1 MMQDEELIRLY
12 VTRSERA
19 IALTSDK
26 YGGYCHTIA
35 YQILKDL
42 EDSEECVND
51 TYWKAWNVIPPTMPK
66 CFKAF
71 LGKITR
77 NLALHRW
84 EKNSTKKRGGNQIP
98 FLLDELAECIP
109 SQEDIPKKVEDAEIC
124 ALCNLFLEMLSKE
137 KRMVFVRRYWFGDS
151 LEQLSREFELPK
163 GLISQRLSRMRGKLK
178 VYLEQQGVS
187 L

>member
-51 TYWKAWNVIPPTMPK
+51 AYWKAWNVIPPTMPI
-66 CFKAF
+66 
-71 LGKITR
+71 G
-77 NLALHRW
+77 
-84 EKNSTKKRGGNQIP
+84 ES
-98 FLLDELAECIP
+98 
-109 SQEDIPKKVEDAEIC
+109 KVKM
-124 ALCNLFLEMLSKE
+124 MLSRTRKE
-137 KRMVFVRRYWFGDS
+137 LRD
-151 LEQLSREFELPK
+151 
-163 GLISQRLSRMRGKLK
+163 
-178 VYLEQQGVS
+178 YLEKEGVE

>member
-51 TYWKAWNVIPPTMPK
+51 TYWKASLKTDCTVRIFQHPLPFSECLPGMGYIPPIHPAGTESDFRHVFSC
-66 CFKAF
+66 CF
-71 LGKITR
+71 
-77 NLALHRW
+77 
-84 EKNSTKKRGGNQIP
+84 S
-98 FLLDELAECIP
+98 P
-109 SQEDIPKKVEDAEIC
+109 SGAVP
-124 ALCNLFLEMLSKE
+124 
-137 KRMVFVRRYWFGDS
+137 DS
-151 LEQLSREFELPK
+151 
-163 GLISQRLSRMRGKLK
+163 G
-178 VYLEQQGVS
+178 
-187 L
+187 

>member
-109 SQEDIPKKVEDAEIC
+109 SQEDIAKMYHFGESKVKM
-124 ALCNLFLEMLSKE
+124 MLSRTRKE
-137 KRMVFVRRYWFGDS
+137 LRD
-151 LEQLSREFELPK
+151 
-163 GLISQRLSRMRGKLK
+163 
-178 VYLEQQGVS
+178 YLEKEGVE

>member
-124 ALCNLFLEMLSKE
+124 ALCNQFLEMLSKE
-137 KRMVFVRRYWFGDS
+137 KRMVFFFVKKCMTKIHTVM
-151 LEQLSREFELPK
+151 LVPIEVAKEAPNIPILNTK
-163 GLISQRLSRMRGKLK
+163 INK
-178 VYLEQQGVS
+178 
-187 L
+187 

>member
-35 YQILKDL
+35 YQI
-42 EDSEECVND
+42 
-51 TYWKAWNVIPPTMPK
+51 WKAWNVIPPTMPK

-124 ALCNLFLEMLSKE
+124 ALCNQFLEMLSKE
-137 KRMVFVRRYWFGDS
+137 KRMVFVRRYWYCDS
-151 LEQLSREFELPK
+151 VSDIAKMVSFWRKQSEDDAVPDTKRTSGLSGK
-163 GLISQRLSRMRGKLK
+163 GRC
-178 VYLEQQGVS
+178 
-187 L
+187 

>member
-1 MMQDEELIRLY
+1 MQDEDLIRLY
-12 VTRSERA
+12 MTRSERA
-19 IALTSDK
+19 ITLTNDK

-35 YQILKDL
+35 YQILKSM

-51 TYWKAWNVIPPTMPK
+51 TYWKTWNAIPPTMPK

-84 EKNSTKKRGGNQIP
+84 EKKGAQKRGGNQILL
-98 FLLDELAECIP
+98 LLDELTDCIP
-109 SQEDIPKKVEDAEIC
+109 SYEDIPKKVEDAEIC
-124 ALCNLFLEMLSKE
+124 ALLNQFLDKLSKE
-137 KRMVFVRRYWFGDS
+137 KRMVFVRRYWYCDSISDIAKMYHFGES
-151 LEQLSREFELPK
+151 KVKTMLSRIRTEL
-163 GLISQRLSRMRGKLK
+163 RA
-178 VYLEQQGVS
+178 YLEKEGVE

>member
-1 MMQDEELIRLY
+1 MEDIHIINLFLE
-12 VTRSERA
+12 RSEDA
-19 IALTSDK
+19 IRQVEVK
-26 YGGYCHTIA
+26 YEKFCFKIA
-35 YQILKDL
+35 WNILYNT

-109 SQEDIPKKVEDAEIC
+109 SQEDIPKKVEDAEIF
-124 ALCNLFLEMLSKE
+124 ALCNQFLEMLSKE
-137 KRMVFVRRYWFGDS
+137 KRMVFVRRYWYCDSVSDIAKMYHFGES
-151 LEQLSREFELPK
+151 KVKMMLSRTRKEL
-163 GLISQRLSRMRGKLK
+163 RD
-178 VYLEQQGVS
+178 YLEKEGVE

>member
-124 ALCNLFLEMLSKE
+124 ALCNQFLEMLSKE
-137 KRMVFVRRYWFGDS
+137 KRMVFVRRYWYCDS
-151 LEQLSREFELPK
+151 VSDIAKMVSFWRKQSEDDAVPDTKRTSGLSEK
-163 GLISQRLSRMRGKLK
+163 GRC
-178 VYLEQQGVS
+178 
-187 L
+187 

>member
-51 TYWKAWNVIPPTMPK
+51 TYWKA
-66 CFKAF
+66 
-71 LGKITR
+71 
-77 NLALHRW
+77 
-84 EKNSTKKRGGNQIP
+84 
-98 FLLDELAECIP
+98 
-109 SQEDIPKKVEDAEIC
+109 
-124 ALCNLFLEMLSKE
+124 
-137 KRMVFVRRYWFGDS
+137 
-151 LEQLSREFELPK
+151 
-163 GLISQRLSRMRGKLK
+163 
-178 VYLEQQGVS
+178 
-187 L
+187 

>member
-51 TYWKAWNVIPPTMPK
+51 TYWKAWNTIP
-66 CFKAF
+66 C
-71 LGKITR
+71 
-77 NLALHRW
+77 
-84 EKNSTKKRGGNQIP
+84 
-98 FLLDELAECIP
+98 
-109 SQEDIPKKVEDAEIC
+109 
-124 ALCNLFLEMLSKE
+124 
-137 KRMVFVRRYWFGDS
+137 
-151 LEQLSREFELPK
+151 LP
-163 GLISQRLSRMRGKLK
+163 
-178 VYLEQQGVS
+178 
-187 L
+187 

>member
-1 MMQDEELIRLY
+1 
-12 VTRSERA
+12 
-19 IALTSDK
+19 
-26 YGGYCHTIA
+26 
-35 YQILKDL
+35 
-42 EDSEECVND
+42 
-51 TYWKAWNVIPPTMPK
+51 MPK

-124 ALCNLFLEMLSKE
+124 ALCNQFLEMLSKE
-137 KRMVFVRRYWFGDS
+137 KRMVFVRRYWYCDS
-151 LEQLSREFELPK
+151 VSDIAKMVSFWRKQSEDDAVPDTKRTSGLSGK
-163 GLISQRLSRMRGKLK
+163 GRC
-178 VYLEQQGVS
+178 
-187 L
+187 

>member
-77 NLALHRW
+77 NLSLHRW
-84 EKNSTKKRGGNQIP
+84 EKNSTKN
-98 FLLDELAECIP
+98 
-109 SQEDIPKKVEDAEIC
+109 VAEIRFRSC
-124 ALCNLFLEMLSKE
+124 WMNWRNVSHPRKTFR
-137 KRMVFVRRYWFGDS
+137 KR
-151 LEQLSREFELPK
+151 
-163 GLISQRLSRMRGKLK
+163 
-178 VYLEQQGVS
+178 
-187 L
+187 

>member
-42 EDSEECVND
+42 EDSEECV
-51 TYWKAWNVIPPTMPK
+51 TLPK

-124 ALCNLFLEMLSKE
+124 ALCNQFLEMLSKE
-137 KRMVFVRRYWFGDS
+137 KRMVFVRRYWYCDSVSDIAKMYHFGES
-151 LEQLSREFELPK
+151 KVKMMLSRTRKEL
-163 GLISQRLSRMRGKLK
+163 RD
-178 VYLEQQGVS
+178 YLEKEGVE